1 MQPIKL
7 FTLIKN
13 LNTFNYA
20 CALVTGLIF
29 SLAVFAQGPSQEP
42 SKEQSGEPPQE
53 QPAAA
58 NDNAQ
63 SSTSS
68 SEVPLYESRAVRD
81 KTLIANAAGEQA
93 QWLDTEYGKLLA
105 FYRPTEAKQTRGVLI
120 LFHSAEDPQTWPPIL
135 ENLRA
140 NLPRYGWETL
150 AITLPQKYPQP
161 IPVRASSASASS
173 TSETAPAA
181 EPPTPAP
188 AENTEP
194 ATAQASSSSSSR
206 VARATLVEAY
216 VQAALKFLQDKG
228 QFNAVFLVDNSSADL
243 VLQQLLPQI
252 KENPKDPST
261 IDGPIQ
267 ALVITNLQSQEQLTT
282 NELTSIFANKQLPVL
297 DVFFNPDDA
306 EQNKARDLHHAV
318 AMRQKLDN
326 YIQASLDSQPKI
338 VETDPRSFLAARVR
352 GFMQKHASGTEL
364 KGADNKKTERQT
376 TP

>member
-1 MQPIKL
+1 MQPIKRL
-7 FTLIKN
+7 TPIKN
-13 LNTFNYA
+13 LNTFISYA
-20 CALVTGLIF
+20 CALAAGLIF
-29 SLAVFAQGPSQEP
+29 NLAVFAQGPSQEP
-42 SKEQSGEPPQE
+42 PKEQSQEPPQE
-53 QPAAA
+53 QPAAENA
-58 NDNAQ
+58 NAQ

-68 SEVPLYESRAVRD
+68 SEVPLYESRDMRD

-105 FYRPTEAKQTRGVLI
+105 FYRATEAKQTHGVLI

-150 AITLPQKYPQP
+150 AVTLPQKYPQP
-161 IPVRASSASASS
+161 VPARASSASASS
-173 TSETAPAA
+173 SSETAPGA
-181 EPPTPAP
+181 EPPAP

-206 VARATLVEAY
+206 VPRETLVTAY
-216 VQAALKFLQDKG
+216 VQAALKFLQEKG

-252 KENPKDPST
+252 KENPKDPET

-282 NELTSIFANKQLPVL
+282 SELTSIFANKQLPVL
-297 DVFFNPDDA
+297 DVFFTPDDA
-306 EQNKARDLHHAV
+306 EQDKARDLHRAV

-326 YIQASLDSQPKI
+326 YFQVSLDSQPKI

>member
-1 MQPIKL
+1 MQPIKRL
-7 FTLIKN
+7 TPIKN
-13 LNTFNYA
+13 LNTFIS
-20 CALVTGLIF
+20 CTCGLIF
-29 SLAVFAQGPSQEP
+29 SLAVFAQGPSQEQSQDP
-42 SKEQSGEPPQE
+42 PKEQ
-53 QPAAA
+53 AAA
-58 NDNAQ
+58 ENDNTQ

-68 SEVPLYESRAVRD
+68 SEVPLYESRDMRD

-105 FYRPTEAKQTRGVLI
+105 FYRLTEAKQTPGVLI
-120 LFHSAEDPQTWPPIL
+120 LFHSAEDPQAWPPIL

-150 AITLPQKYPQP
+150 AVTLPQKYPQP
-161 IPVRASSASASS
+161 VPARASSASASS
-173 TSETAPAA
+173 SSAPAPDA
-181 EPPTPAP
+181 QPAP
-188 AENTEP
+188 AENPEP

-206 VARATLVEAY
+206 VPRETLVQAY
-216 VQAALKFLQDKG
+216 VQATLKFMQDKG

-252 KENPKDPST
+252 KENPKDPDT

-282 NELTSIFANKQLPVL
+282 SELTAIFGNKQLPVL

-306 EQNKARDLHHAV
+306 EQNKARDLHRAV

-364 KGADNKKTERQT
+364 KGADNNKTERQT